1 MPRVELYSKLI
12 HTHFIVL
19 VARFAKD
26 VVEPHVKEM
35 DEMDEMGEM
44 PASLIQAFFDNGVR
58 ATRNSCT

>member
-1 MPRVELYSKLI
+1 MHRVELCSKLI

-35 DEMDEMGEM
+35 DEKGEM
-44 PASLIQAFFDNGVR
+44 PSSLIQAFFDNGVR
-58 ATRNSCT
+58 ATGNYCT